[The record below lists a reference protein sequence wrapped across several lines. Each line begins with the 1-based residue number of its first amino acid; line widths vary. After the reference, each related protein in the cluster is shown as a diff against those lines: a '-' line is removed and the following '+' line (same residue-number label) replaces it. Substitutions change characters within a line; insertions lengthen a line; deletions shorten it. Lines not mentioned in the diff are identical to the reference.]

1 MMLFCF
7 AEELLGS
14 LTAPQKKLLGVL
26 EIARVERFI
35 DDDSKGLRGRP
46 RKSRAALAR
55 AFVAKAVYNIDTTR
69 ALIERIRSDPQLRRI
84 CGWTHLHEVPSEST
98 FSRAFGEFAQS
109 CLPDQ
114 VHRALIDESYEGE
127 IVGHLSR
134 DSTAIK
140 ARERPATKK
149 SALAKDTHGQPRK
162 GETPPKEQRRL
173 VRQLDMSLP
182 EMEED
187 LPGECNRGAKRN
199 AKGYRQSWNGYKLH
213 ADVADGGVP
222 ISYLVTSASVH
233 DSQVAIPLA
242 TKSAK
247 RVTNLYDVMDSAYDA
262 KEIRLHSERLGHV
275 PIIDANPRTRARKAA
290 KKREAK
296 AQRAAGW
303 VPPERVRYNERSTVE
318 RVFGRLKDEY
328 GGRHIRVRG
337 HAKVLC
343 HLGFGI
349 LALTIDQMTR
359 LVC

>member
-1 MMLFCF
+1 M
-7 AEELLGS
+7 
-14 LTAPQKKLLGVL
+14 
-26 EIARVERFI
+26 
-35 DDDSKGLRGRP
+35 
-46 RKSRAALAR
+46 
-55 AFVAKAVYNIDTTR
+55 
-69 ALIERIRSDPQLRRI
+69 
-84 CGWTHLHEVPSEST
+84 
-98 FSRAFGEFAQS
+98 
-109 CLPDQ
+109 
-114 VHRALIDESYEGE
+114 
-127 IVGHLSR
+127 
-134 DSTAIK
+134 
-140 ARERPATKK
+140 
-149 SALAKDTHGQPRK
+149 
-162 GETPPKEQRRL
+162 
-173 VRQLDMSLP
+173 
-182 EMEED
+182 
-187 LPGECNRGAKRN
+187 
-199 AKGYRQSWNGYKLH
+199 
-213 ADVADGGVP
+213 ADGGVP

-262 KEIRLHSERLGHV
+262 KEIRLHSESLGHV